1 MSKSPYILAID
12 QGTSS
17 TRAALIDKNGI
28 IIDQESVEFKQIYP
42 ANGWVEHDPLEI
54 MQTVK
59 STITT
64 IFERNKIIQNDI
76 LSCGITNQRAKTF
89 KGVLINKF

>member
-28 IIDQESVEFKQIYP
+28 IIVHRHKNEQDLIPKNFKIVEEKQYGIS
-42 ANGWVEHDPLEI
+42 
-54 MQTVK
+54 K
-59 STITT
+59 
-64 IFERNKIIQNDI
+64 IF
-76 LSCGITNQRAKTF
+76 F
-89 KGVLINKF
+89 LISLN

>member
-59 STITT
+59 STITS
-64 IFERNKIIQNDI
+64 IFEAEKYGSMI
-76 LSCGITNQRAKTF
+76 SPVF
-89 KGVLINKF
+89 S

>member
-42 ANGWVEHDPLEI
+42 AP
-54 MQTVK
+54 
-59 STITT
+59 
-64 IFERNKIIQNDI
+64 
-76 LSCGITNQRAKTF
+76 
-89 KGVLINKF
+89 

>member
-76 LSCGITNQRAKTF
+76 LS
-89 KGVLINKF
+89 

>member
-64 IFERNKIIQNDI
+64 IFERNKICLLYTSPSPRD
-76 LSCGITNQRAKTF
+76 S
-89 KGVLINKF
+89 